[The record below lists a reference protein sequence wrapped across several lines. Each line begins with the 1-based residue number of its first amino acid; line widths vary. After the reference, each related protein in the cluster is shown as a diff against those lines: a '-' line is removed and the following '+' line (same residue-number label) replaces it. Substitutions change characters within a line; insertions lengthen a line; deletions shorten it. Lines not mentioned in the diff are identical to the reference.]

1 MGTTVCYLLYKK
13 PKRRKGDARVISH
26 KVNCTHLLQSTV
38 CEGVEKEGG
47 KWGGRTCLCSL
58 LVFYEGLAVT
68 QLAELG
74 NDVVESSP
82 GAPPQASLWHP
93 G

>member
-1 MGTTVCYLLYKK
+1 MDT
-13 PKRRKGDARVISH
+13 RVISH
-26 KVNCTHLLQSTV
+26 KVNCTHLLESTV

-58 LVFYEGLAVT
+58 LVFYEGLALA
-68 QLAELG
+68 QLAESG
-74 NDVVESSP
+74 HNVVETSLC
-82 GAPPQASLWHP
+82 APPQASRWHP